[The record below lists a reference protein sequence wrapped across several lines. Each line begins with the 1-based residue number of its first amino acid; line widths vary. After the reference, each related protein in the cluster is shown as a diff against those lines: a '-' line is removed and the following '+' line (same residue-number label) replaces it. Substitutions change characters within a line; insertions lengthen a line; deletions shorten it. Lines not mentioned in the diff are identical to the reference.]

1 MVIQMSLTFNDTFD
15 ESKEEGKDQNTIQS
29 STTPNSEHHMEKG
42 PKHKKTLHIKRAKR
56 LAQVQGITRL
66 QRSLSNLRRLY
77 LFQKNLFFICF
88 RYHNSY
94 DAA

>member
-1 MVIQMSLTFNDTFD
+1 MSLTFNDTFD

-29 STTPNSEHHMEKG
+29 STTPNSEHHMEKR

-56 LAQVQGITRL
+56 LAQFQGITRL
-66 QRSLSNLRRLY
+66 QRSFSNLRRLY

-94 DAA
+94 NAA